1 MIVLVRAFFFAT
13 EADAF
18 IGTMED
24 SDEEGLNANAASFC
38 FIWTYPL
45 INFIVASYTISSH
58 WCYDLMVLMHG
69 NQGIWALRRQM
80 NVFVIAIVIFVVVIY
95 LIYMLSLP
103 QTTVVEQ
110 INQLFFYMAIFEW
123 LTAAIL
129 LISMFLYLKRIM
141 NSNRIYGKMVWVE
154 AITFTCSN
162 TFAGFFNYFLYKND
176 DL

>member
-1 MIVLVRAFFFAT
+1 VRAFFFAT

-103 QTTVVEQ
+103 
-110 INQLFFYMAIFEW
+110 
-123 LTAAIL
+123 
-129 LISMFLYLKRIM
+129 
-141 NSNRIYGKMVWVE
+141 
-154 AITFTCSN
+154 
-162 TFAGFFNYFLYKND
+162 
-176 DL
+176 